1 MFIKELTTEE
11 CFGILAEKRVG
22 RLACARENQPYVVPF
37 HFVFDGGKYFYAIST
52 LGQKIEWMR
61 ANSLV
66 CVEID
71 DIKNQFE
78 WSSLVVF
85 GRFEE
90 LPDAAEFKTER
101 NRAYELLSRYAL
113 WWEPAYV
120 TGAHLPPATDD
131 KPIYFRIFID
141 KITGRRAFSD

>member
-22 RLACARENQPYVVPF
+22 RLACARDNQPYIVPF
-37 HFVFDGGKYFYAIST
+37 HFVVDGGKYFYAIST
-52 LGQKIEWMR
+52 RGQKIEWMR

-66 CVEID
+66 CVEVD
-71 DIKNQFE
+71 EIKNQFE
-78 WSSLVVF
+78 WISLVVF
-85 GRFEE
+85 GRYQE
-90 LPDAAEFKTER
+90 LPDASEFEIER
-101 NRAYELLSRYAL
+101 NHAYELLSRYAL

-120 TGAHLPPATDD
+120 TGAHLLLAADD